1 MSQLSEKELKAMRE
15 KPQKVINIL
24 DTDFDFK
31 WDGIDYTL
39 EKWETTTYPYYL
51 AEHCALHMGR
61 KYAQIKGLDFVK
73 EAGKIVDQ
81 IMWKEFIEYNTL
93 TLKQAQELA
102 KKRKISI
109 EDELWNPKKKDKLIE
124 ELKLSH

>member
-1 MSQLSEKELKAMRE
+1 
-15 KPQKVINIL
+15 
-24 DTDFDFK
+24 
-31 WDGIDYTL
+31 
-39 EKWETTTYPYYL
+39 
-51 AEHCALHMGR
+51 MGR